1 MFSFLARLTRKPSNK
16 ECWITSGDERGG
28 GSSKAASRSTKLE
41 ASLTSR
47 KRKVSEG
54 EGRVGGRQ
62 VPQHRKVTERTVESR
77 ASPAL
82 SAGRG
87 SPALAHS
94 RQSPAGEVV
103 SDVREDQGEESRER
117 KRRDRGGDISGDTGD
132 ATLVKRLRPEVD
144 GGRVELGDTAYVKS
158 EAVPYIKGEQAYK
171 MQESGSAVVKKSEA
185 NLGGGFS
192 STGYSGVGEG
202 MSMPPGV
209 EGCLPGQSAWP
220 GYVLMPPPTHPP
232 TQVGILHSCLVYKL
246 LSACKSHYRDK

>member
-16 ECWITSGDERGG
+16 ECWITSGDERSG
-28 GSSKAASRSTKLE
+28 GSSKTASRSTKLE

-185 NLGGGFS
+185 SLGGGFS
-192 STGYSGVGEG
+192 SSGYSGVGEG

-232 TQVGILHSCLVYKL
+232 TQVGVLHSCLVYKL